1 MSSSKSI
8 KEKLGFGNFGSYDFL
23 FFCIWSLNIIMY
35 YFRVFTS
42 RLLGVNTLDNPI
54 IAIFIV
60 VGIIVSYSYI
70 RKNIKPIDII
80 LYCAIGGVYYSHIV
94 LYPQNAP
101 YLNDLA
107 LDYFITILPLYFLFL
122 CFNVD
127 KSLPMLR
134 TIAIASIIIDFVVLF
149 LFGGA
154 AKYGFGDEEYH
165 GMTMAYGILPHVL
178 IEIWMSFRYRRMW
191 DIIFSCIGFLLLLS
205 MGTRG
210 PILCLAVFVIGYL
223 LFFGE
228 FRHRARS
235 RVIIGIVGVIALW
248 LIEPLVKMLNIVI
261 VSMGMSTRITSMII
275 NNSLDDMNG
284 RDIIGDFVRDAINQG
299 PFWGYGLAGDR
310 AILSGTY
317 LQGGFS
323 HNILTELQ
331 ASFGLIPGIIIFGG
345 ILFFIFIVFRHSTS
359 LNNKVF
365 FLLLVSMSCSL
376 WVSGSF
382 LMDNVIYM
390 MFGFGV
396 NILRRNSAANR
407 QYYTIESNK

>member
-1 MSSSKSI
+1 
-8 KEKLGFGNFGSYDFL
+8 
-23 FFCIWSLNIIMY
+23 MY

-60 VGIIVSYSYI
+60 VGIIVSSSYI

-80 LYCAIGGVYYSHIV
+80 LYCAIGGVYYSHMV

-107 LDYFITILPLYFLFL
+107 LDYFITVLPLYFLFL
-122 CFNVD
+122 CFNVE

-228 FRHRARS
+228 FRHKVRS

-248 LIEPLVKMLNIVI
+248 LIEPLVKMLNIVL

-284 RDIIGDFVRDAINQG
+284 RDTIGDFVRDAINQG

-323 HNILTELQ
+323 HNILSELQ
-331 ASFGLIPGIIIFGG
+331 VSFGLIPGIIIFGG

>member
-8 KEKLGFGNFGSYDFL
+8 KEKLGFGNFRSYDFL

-235 RVIIGIVGVIALW
+235 RIIIGIVGVIALW
-248 LIEPLVKMLNIVI
+248 LIDPLVKMLNIVL

>member
-1 MSSSKSI
+1 
-8 KEKLGFGNFGSYDFL
+8 
-23 FFCIWSLNIIMY
+23 MY

-235 RVIIGIVGVIALW
+235 RIIIGIVGVIALW
-248 LIEPLVKMLNIVI
+248 LIDPLVKMLNIVL